1 MATHVGKEGIVT
13 IGGSTVAEL
22 NGWETTETAEPVE
35 DTELSDE
42 FKTFK
47 SGSDIVK
54 EWKGKISCMWD
65 ETDTAG
71 QETMTIGASLTVVFA
86 AEGTASTDRIGTGT
100 GIIEEI
106 GIAIEKGSTTEREF
120 SLQGTGQLV
129 WSTV

>member
-1 MATHVGKEGIVT
+1 MATHVGKEGLVT
-13 IGGSTVAEL
+13 IGGTTIAEL

-54 EWKGKISCMWD
+54 EWKGKINCMWD
-65 ETDTAG
+65 ETDTNG
-71 QETMTIGASLTVVFA
+71 QEAMLIGVVLTVVFA
-86 AEGTASTDRIGTGT
+86 GEGTTTGDRIATGQ

-106 GIAIEKGSTTEREF
+106 GITVDKGATTERAF
-120 SLQGTGQLV
+120 SLQGTGELV
-129 WSTV
+129 WSNA